1 MATQRPKGTDEPTG
15 PGQNTSAPDG
25 KAPAPSPPRGS
36 RSSTSTELGPQ
47 QAQSGGAGR
56 GAKSLGPAPAAPA
69 STGGPGP
76 SDRAGSKPLPGDGDP
91 NGVKPVGEDASATG
105 RAAGSATKA
114 ADGAQALDKADKA
127 SKGLD
132 GAGANLAG
140 SAAQKAIEGDG
151 SSTGRKTAGRYA
163 GSAVSGAIG
172 GAQKGAAAGG
182 VGAVPGAVIGAA
194 KGVAV
199 EGGKDAVEGGKK
211 ALGAGGTGYARE
223 QEDQESSG
231 SKAAKGV
238 AVAGGVAAAPP
249 AGALIAL
256 MSLLKWLKM
265 LMMQVAAATLGF
277 LQLMLAWVLAVPQ
290 MIGAVIGGVF
300 GAIGSAI
307 AGVVVTVVGVTIAP
321 AAATV
326 SAVVAVVAAIALG
339 AGTLASA
346 IIDSQ
351 AAAHGD
357 EGGRSSHSCIVNTG
371 SGPISIGGIDP
382 GEEAHAQAVY
392 EVLSGMGM
400 PDENIAGI
408 LGNWEIE
415 SELDP
420 TGVEGIYDEP
430 YELGPKKRAK
440 LDGGGTNYG
449 IGLGQWTADRNTRL
463 QEYAEAAGGEW
474 YDMEIQLSFMTDPDG
489 DNPSD
494 VAIIKGMVSEQKGS
508 PSEAA
513 EYFLTQWERAGVP
526 ALDARQEAAERW
538 FEAMDGWEEGT
549 GSDSIDVEPVSD
561 GPEQL
566 DLGQV
571 KPHVQ
576 GAADLIYSEF
586 KDGPGSGLQGAG
598 GYRSGGSS
606 YDDEAHGHPAGLA
619 VDFMVALDGEGKK
632 TGDAL
637 AQYVIDNHEELGNVR
652 YVIWQQRIWNF
663 SAGDTGWQPMGDRGS
678 PTQNHMDHPHVSWNS
693 SGSVTDVAPVS
704 TVSCSGGDS
713 GGGGGGSV
721 GLEDGGVDLKAAERL
736 MELYNEEADEVLGE
750 AFADGGGPAKCNGS
764 YVQNCTSFS
773 WYFAHKYA
781 QWDKGYASNNGK
793 DTARVMAQLLDTK
806 TSDTPTPYSVFS
818 HGNSSAAGH
827 TGIVLGVDGDRIL
840 IGEAAYCAFPGRARW
855 VEASE
860 WKNTGWSFTDLSDRI
875 EGGEVK
881 V

>member
-1 MATQRPKGTDEPTG
+1 MK
-15 PGQNTSAPDG
+15 
-25 KAPAPSPPRGS
+25 PA
-36 RSSTSTELGPQ
+36 
-47 QAQSGGAGR
+47 
-56 GAKSLGPAPAAPA
+56 
-69 STGGPGP
+69 
-76 SDRAGSKPLPGDGDP
+76 
-91 NGVKPVGEDASATG
+91 GEGASA
-105 RAAGSATKA
+105 AKA
-114 ADGAQALDKADKA
+114 ADGAQALGKADKA

-151 SSTGRKTAGRYA
+151 DSKGRRTAGRYA

-182 VGAVPGAVIGAA
+182 VGALPGAVIGAA

-199 EGGKDAVEGGKK
+199 EGGKDVIKGGKK

-223 QEDQESSG
+223 QQDQESPG

-238 AVAGGVAAAPP
+238 AVAGGIAAAPP

-265 LMMQVAAATLGF
+265 LTMQVAAAALGF
-277 LQLMLAWVLAVPQ
+277 LQSVLAWVLSVPQ

-307 AGVVVTVVGVTIAP
+307 ASVVVTVVGITIAP
-321 AAATV
+321 AVATA
-326 SAVVAVVAAIALG
+326 SAVVAVVAAIALV
-339 AGTLASA
+339 AGMLASA
-346 IIDSQ
+346 VIDSQ

-357 EGGRSSHSCIVNTG
+357 GGERSSHSCIVNTG
-371 SGPISIGGIDP
+371 SGPISVGDIDP
-382 GEEAHAQAVY
+382 DQEAHAQAVY
-392 EVLSGMGM
+392 KVLSGMGM

-430 YELGPKKRAK
+430 YDLGPKKKAK

-449 IGLGQWTADRNTRL
+449 IGLGQWTADRHTKL
-463 QEYAEAAGGEW
+463 LEYAEAAGGQW

-494 VAIIKGMVSEQKGS
+494 VAIVKGMVSEKKGS

-513 EYFLTQWERAGVP
+513 EYFLTEWERAGVP
-526 ALDARQEAAERW
+526 ALDARQEAAEKW
-538 FEAMDGWEEGT
+538 FKAMDGWEEGT

-561 GPEQL
+561 SPEQR
-566 DLGQV
+566 DFGPV

-576 GAADLIYSEF
+576 KAADLIYSKF
-586 KDGPGSGLQGAG
+586 KDGPGSGIQSTG
-598 GYRSGGSS
+598 GYRSGGGS
-606 YDDEAHGHPAGLA
+606 YDDDAHGHHVGLA

-652 YVIWQQRIWNF
+652 YVIWQQRIWNL
-663 SAGDTGWQPMGDRGS
+663 SAGDTDWQPMEDRGS

-713 GGGGGGSV
+713 DGEGEGGGGGTV
-721 GLEDGGVDLKAAERL
+721 GLEDGGIDLKDAERL
-736 MELYNEEADEVLGE
+736 MELYIEEADEVLGE
-750 AFADGGGPAKCNGS
+750 VFAGGGGPFKCNGS

-781 QWDKGYASNNGK
+781 RWDKGYASNNGK
-793 DTARVMAQLLDTK
+793 DTARVMAQLLGTK
-806 TSDTPTPYSVFS
+806 ASNTPTPYSVFS
-818 HGNSSAAGH
+818 HGNSSTAGH

-860 WKNTGWSFTDLSDRI
+860 WKNAGWSFTDLSDRI

>member
-15 PGQNTSAPDG
+15 SGQNASAPGG
-25 KAPAPSPPRGS
+25 KAPAPSSPRRS
-36 RSSTSTELGPQ
+36 RSSTTTEPGPQ

-56 GAKSLGPAPAAPA
+56 GTKSLGPAPAAPA

-76 SDRAGSKPLPGDGDP
+76 SPRAGSKPLPGDGDP
-91 NGVKPVGEDASATG
+91 NGVQPAGEGASAAG
-105 RAAGSATKA
+105 RSVGSATKA
-114 ADGAQALDKADKA
+114 ADGAQALDKVDKA

-140 SAAQKAIEGDG
+140 SATQKAIEGDG
-151 SSTGRKTAGRYA
+151 GSKGRRTAGRYA

-172 GAQKGAAAGG
+172 GAEKGAAAGG
-182 VGAVPGAVIGAA
+182 IGAVPGAAIGAA

-199 EGGKDAVEGGKK
+199 EGGKDAIKGGKK
-211 ALGAGGTGYARE
+211 TLGAGGTGYVRE
-223 QEDQESSG
+223 QEDQETPG

-249 AGALIAL
+249 VGAVIAL
-256 MSLLKWLKM
+256 MTLLKWLKM
-265 LMMQVAAATLGF
+265 LMMQLAAATLGF
-277 LQLMLAWVLAVPQ
+277 LQSLLAWVLAIPQ
-290 MIGAVIGGVF
+290 MIGAAVGGVF

-307 AGVVVTVVGVTIAP
+307 AGVVTTVVGVTIAP
-321 AAATV
+321 AAATA
-326 SAVVAVVAAIALG
+326 SAGVATVAAITLA

-346 IIDSQ
+346 VIDSQ
-351 AAAHGD
+351 AAANGD
-357 EGGRSSHSCIVNTG
+357 ANSSHSCIVNTG
-371 SGPISIGGIDP
+371 SGPISVGDIDP
-382 GEEAHAQAVY
+382 DQEAHAQAVY
-392 EVLSGMGM
+392 KVLSGMGM

-430 YELGPKKRAK
+430 YELGPKKKAK

-449 IGLGQWTADRNTRL
+449 IGLGQWTADRNTKL

-489 DNPSD
+489 DNPAD
-494 VAIIKGMVSEQKGS
+494 VAIIKGMVSEKKGS

-526 ALDARQEAAERW
+526 ALDARQEAAEKW
-538 FEAMDGWEEGT
+538 FEAMDGWEEGS
-549 GSDSIDVEPVSD
+549 GSDSADVEPVSD
-561 GPEQL
+561 GLEQL

-576 GAADLIYSEF
+576 KAADLIYSRF
-586 KDGPGSGLQGAG
+586 KDGPGSGIEGAG
-598 GYRSGGSS
+598 GYRSGGGS
-606 YDDEAHGHPAGLA
+606 YDDDAHGHHVGLA
-619 VDFMVALDGEGKK
+619 VDFMVALDGEGKR

-637 AQYVIDNHEELGNVR
+637 AQYVIDNHKELGDVR
-652 YVIWQQRIWNF
+652 YVIWQQRIWNL
-663 SAGDTGWQPMGDRGS
+663 SAGDTGWQPMEDRGS

-713 GGGGGGSV
+713 DGGGGGGGSV
-721 GLEDGGVDLKAAERL
+721 GLKDGGIDLKAAEKL

-773 WYFAHKYA
+773 WYFVHKYA

-793 DTARVMAQLLDTK
+793 DTARVMAQLLATNA
-806 TSDTPTPYSVFS
+806 SGTPTPYSVFS

-860 WKNTGWSFTDLSDRI
+860 WKNAGWSFTDLSDRI
-875 EGGEVK
+875 EGGELK

>member
-1 MATQRPKGTDEPTG
+1 MATQRPEGTDKPTG
-15 PGQNTSAPDG
+15 PGQSVSSSGG
-25 KAPAPSPPRGS
+25 KAPVPSLPRGS
-36 RSSTSTELGPQ
+36 RSSTSTNLGPQ
-47 QAQSGGAGR
+47 QAQTGGAGR
-56 GAKSLGPAPAAPA
+56 GTKSLGPAPAAPA
-69 STGGPGP
+69 STGGPSP
-76 SDRAGSKPLPGDGDP
+76 SPSARAGSKPLPGDGDR
-91 NGVKPVGEDASATG
+91 NGVKPAAGGASAAG

-114 ADGAQALDKADKA
+114 ADGAQALDKVDKA

-140 SAAQKAIEGDG
+140 SATQKAIEGDG
-151 SSTGRKTAGRYA
+151 DSKGRRTVGRYA

-182 VGAVPGAVIGAA
+182 VGAVPGAAIGAA

-199 EGGKDAVEGGKK
+199 EGGKDAIKGGKK

-223 QEDQESSG
+223 QEDQESPG
-231 SKAAKGV
+231 SQAAKGV
-238 AVAGGVAAAPP
+238 AVAGVAAAPP

-265 LMMQVAAATLGF
+265 LMMQLAAATLGF
-277 LQLMLAWVLAVPQ
+277 LQSLLAWVLAIPQ
-290 MIGAVIGGVF
+290 MIGVAIGGVF

-307 AGVVVTVVGVTIAP
+307 AGVVATVVGVTIAP
-321 AAATV
+321 VAATA
-326 SAVVAVVAAIALG
+326 SAGVATVAAIALV
-339 AGTLASA
+339 AGTVVSA
-346 IIDSQ
+346 VIDSQ
-351 AAAHGD
+351 VAANGD
-357 EGGRSSHSCIVNTG
+357 GDSSHSCIVNTG
-371 SGPISIGGIDP
+371 SGPISVGDIDP
-382 GEEAHAQAVY
+382 DEEAHAQAVY
-392 EVLSGMGM
+392 TVLSGMGM

-408 LGNWEIE
+408 LGNWTQE
-415 SELDP
+415 SQIDP

-430 YELGPKKRAK
+430 YEFGPKKEAK

-449 IGLGQWTADRNTRL
+449 IGLGQWTAGRNIKL

-494 VAIIKGMVSEQKGS
+494 VAIIEGMVSEKKGS

-526 ALDARQEAAERW
+526 ALNARQKAAEEW
-538 FEAMDGWEEGT
+538 FEVMDGWEEGS
-549 GSDSIDVEPVSD
+549 GIDSADVEPVSD

-566 DLGQV
+566 NLGQV

-576 GAADLIYSEF
+576 EAADLIYGKF
-586 KDGPGSGLQGAG
+586 KDGPGSGLEGAG
-598 GYRSGGSS
+598 GYRDGGGS
-606 YDDEAHGHPAGLA
+606 YDDDAHGHGAGLA
-619 VDFMVALDGEGKK
+619 VDFMVALDDEGEK

-637 AQYVIDNHEELGNVR
+637 AQYVIDNHEDLGDVR

-663 SAGDTGWQPMGDRGS
+663 SKGDTDWQSMEDRGS

-693 SGSVTDVAPVS
+693 SGSVTDVTPVS

-713 GGGGGGSV
+713 DGGGGGSV
-721 GLEDGGVDLKAAERL
+721 GLEDGGIELKAAERL
-736 MELYNEEADEVLGE
+736 MELYNEEADDVLGE

-793 DTARVMAQLLDTK
+793 DTARVMAQLLGTK
-806 TSDTPTPYSVFS
+806 ASDTPTPYSVFS

-860 WKNTGWSFTDLSDRI
+860 WKDAGWSFTDLSDRI